1 MKKLI
6 CLMLTVFL
14 VLSIPAQAKA
24 NVLTKRGGV
33 NYFGQ
38 QKETWYN
45 LPMQRVLNRA
55 HKVFW
60 TDDSVY
66 WIDDRGVKRFGSF
79 IIVAAD
85 YSVHPYGSLVETS
98 LGTGI
103 VLDSGKFT
111 ETNKLQVDIAVN
123 W

>member
-1 MKKLI
+1 
-6 CLMLTVFL
+6 VSL
-14 VLSIPAQAKA
+14 VLSVSIRTRAD
-24 NVLTKRGGV
+24 VLTKKGGV
-33 NYFGQ
+33 NYFGE

-45 LPMQRVLNRA
+45 LPMQRVLKNA

-60 TDDSVY
+60 TDDRVY

-85 YSVHPYGSLVETS
+85 YSIHPYGSLVETS

-103 VLDSGKFT
+103 VLDTGRFT
-111 ETNKLQVDIAVN
+111 EANKTQVDIAVS

>member
-1 MKKLI
+1 MKKLSY
-6 CLMLTVFL
+6 LMLMVCL
-14 VLSIPAQAKA
+14 VLLIPTRVRAD
-24 NVLTKRGGV
+24 VLTKKGGV

-60 TDDSVY
+60 TDDRVY
-66 WIDDRGVKRFGSF
+66 WIDDRGVKRFGSY

-103 VLDSGKFT
+103 VLDTGRFAEANNT
-111 ETNKLQVDIAVN
+111 QIDIAVS

>member
-1 MKKLI
+1 MLMV
-6 CLMLTVFL
+6 CLMLL
-14 VLSIPAQAKA
+14 IPTRVRAD
-24 NVLTKRGGV
+24 VLTKKGGV

-60 TDDSVY
+60 TDDRVY
-66 WIDDRGVKRFGSF
+66 WIDDRGVKRFGSY

-103 VLDSGKFT
+103 VLDTGRFT
-111 ETNKLQVDIAVN
+111 EANNTQVDIAVS